1 MQSLILNILNLTNMN
16 LCVFLIYTKIPFEI
30 ELPPIYWWLQ
40 IELLKS
46 RKWSFTRKNY
56 KSIHQ

>member
-1 MQSLILNILNLTNMN
+1 MN